1 MNIFVEGLQGM
12 GKTTL
17 LQKLSRKYPEYHVYH
32 EGDYCPVELA
42 WCTYMTQREY
52 EEALSA
58 YPTLKEEMT
67 RRTYREGDRYIME
80 YTRILTDV
88 PGFHR
93 DMERFEIYNGRKNG
107 EEFLNIIRRRYQ
119 NLPEGDGG
127 YLYECAFFQN
137 IISELTLWQLMPEE
151 EIFSFYQELFRLV
164 SAKPFLLYYLYD
176 PEPEPHLRQICRER
190 SDNEGNQLWY
200 PLMMQYLAAS
210 PYGKKYGCSTFD
222 DLLACLKRRQEQEL
236 RLIREILKDR
246 AVILPAKRY
255 TMQDLEWMEGK

>member
-127 YLYECAFFQN
+127 YLCLF
-137 IISELTLWQLMPEE
+137 SEHHFGTHPVAADAGGGD
-151 EIFSFYQELFRLV
+151 F
-164 SAKPFLLYYLYD
+164 FLLSGTV
-176 PEPEPHLRQICRER
+176 PAGICKTV
-190 SDNEGNQLWY
+190 S
-200 PLMMQYLAAS
+200 S
-210 PYGKKYGCSTFD
+210 
-222 DLLACLKRRQEQEL
+222 LLS
-236 RLIREILKDR
+236 
-246 AVILPAKRY
+246 V
-255 TMQDLEWMEGK
+255 

>member
-12 GKTTL
+12 GKSTL
-17 LQKLSRKYPEYHVYH
+17 LQKLSRKHPEYHVYH

-58 YPTLKEEMT
+58 YPTLKEEMV
-67 RRTYREGDRYIME
+67 RRTYR
-80 YTRILTDV
+80 
-88 PGFHR
+88 
-93 DMERFEIYNGRKNG
+93 
-107 EEFLNIIRRRYQ
+107 
-119 NLPEGDGG
+119 EGDGG

-137 IISELTLWQLMPEE
+137 IISELILWQLMPEE

-176 PEPEPHLRQICRER
+176 PDPEPHLRQICRER

-222 DLLACLKRRQEQEL
+222 DLLACLKRRQELEL
-236 RLIREILKDR
+236 RLIR
-246 AVILPAKRY
+246 
-255 TMQDLEWMEGK
+255 GS

>member
-12 GKTTL
+12 GKSTL

-107 EEFLNIIRRRYQ
+107 VRCI
-119 NLPEGDGG
+119 
-127 YLYECAFFQN
+127 
-137 IISELTLWQLMPEE
+137 
-151 EIFSFYQELFRLV
+151 LV
-164 SAKPFLLYYLYD
+164 HK
-176 PEPEPHLRQICRER
+176 
-190 SDNEGNQLWY
+190 
-200 PLMMQYLAAS
+200 
-210 PYGKKYGCSTFD
+210 
-222 DLLACLKRRQEQEL
+222 
-236 RLIREILKDR
+236 
-246 AVILPAKRY
+246 
-255 TMQDLEWMEGK
+255 